1 MPIHIFCD
9 SVGLLA
15 EKSRE
20 IFWLLYTAYP
30 EAIHAPLDEAEDGSI
45 VHLAVQNWLL
55 PGDITDFL
63 MKELPVAAATA
74 AGRGKDGLPFV
85 PNQFAF

>member
-1 MPIHIFCD
+1 MPIHMFCN
-9 SVGLLA
+9 SVGLVA

-20 IFWLLYTAYP
+20 IFWLLYAAHP
-30 EAIHAPLDEAEDGSI
+30 DAIHAPLDETEDGSI

-63 MKELPVAAATA
+63 MKELPAAAA
-74 AGRGKDGLPFV
+74 MMGGRGKDGMPFV
-85 PNQFAF
+85 PLQF